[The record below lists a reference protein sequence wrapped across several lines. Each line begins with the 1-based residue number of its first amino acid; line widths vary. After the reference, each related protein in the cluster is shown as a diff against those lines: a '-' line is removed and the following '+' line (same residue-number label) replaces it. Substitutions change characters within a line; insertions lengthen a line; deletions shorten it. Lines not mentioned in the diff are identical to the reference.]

1 MHDDKCISSS
11 MNDNSRSNSIKYTNN
26 TKIVMQQQMLG
37 FCNIEFQEQENLS
50 KDSTFILNN
59 DTKTLVERDMVEKQ
73 LGITCL

>member
-11 MNDNSRSNSIKYTNN
+11 MNDDSRSNSIKYTNN

-50 KDSTFILNN
+50 KDPTFILNN
-59 DTKTLVERDMVEKQ
+59 DTKTLVEWIWWKNN
-73 LGITCL
+73 

>member
-73 LGITCL
+73 LRITCL